1 MKSPKPS
8 EEARLTALR
17 AYDILDTGPEKSF
30 DDLTSLA
37 SHVCETPIALISLVD
52 SDRQWFK
59 SRIGL
64 DVSEMGVFRRSGHN
78 RCRIQRLIGDTRYW
92 ADDPRRRLW
101 RLCCM
106 MFGIELPL
114 DETRSFA

>member
-1 MKSPKPS
+1 MNPTKAK

-52 SDRQWFK
+52 SNRQWFK
-59 SRIGL
+59 SKVGL
-64 DVSEMGVFRRSGHN
+64 QLSQTSRDIAFCSHAIEQPDLFVVRDATQD
-78 RCRIQRLIGDTRYW
+78 QR
-92 ADDPRRRLW
+92 
-101 RLCCM
+101 
-106 MFGIELPL
+106 
-114 DETRSFA
+114 FAGN